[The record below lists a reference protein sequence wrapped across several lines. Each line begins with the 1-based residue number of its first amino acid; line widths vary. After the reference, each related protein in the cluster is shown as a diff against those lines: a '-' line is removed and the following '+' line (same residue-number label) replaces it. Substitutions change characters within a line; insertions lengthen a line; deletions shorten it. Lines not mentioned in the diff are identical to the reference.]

1 MRNNPLIAF
10 FTILTF
16 VSSNVLGG
24 LAWADEAV
32 EEPAPEQVTTIQ
44 EGEVAPFTGTLF
56 STTAAAKL
64 VVDLEFN
71 QEACDLE
78 ITRRLRLSGAEY
90 QLQIDTL
97 NVSLESLQLRTT
109 SQLQIRDEHI
119 EFLELELRP
128 TPWWKSSEFGFVMG
142 ILTGVG
148 VTIGAGYALHQVS
161 Q

>member
-1 MRNNPLIAF
+1 MRKNPIIAF

-24 LAWADEAV
+24 LAWADEPA
-32 EEPAPEQVTTIQ
+32 EPEPEQVVTIQ
-44 EGEVAPFTGTLF
+44 EGEPAPFTGTLF

-71 QEACDLE
+71 QEACHLE
-78 ITRRLRLSGAEY
+78 IDRRLRLSGAEY

-97 NVSLESLQLRTT
+97 NVSLESLGLKTT
-109 SQLQIRDEHI
+109 SQLEIRDEHI
-119 EFLELELRP
+119 RFLELEIKP
-128 TPWWKSSEFGFVMG
+128 TPWFKSSEFGFVIG
-142 ILTGVG
+142 ILAGAG
-148 VTIGAGYALHQVS
+148 ITIGAGYALVQVS